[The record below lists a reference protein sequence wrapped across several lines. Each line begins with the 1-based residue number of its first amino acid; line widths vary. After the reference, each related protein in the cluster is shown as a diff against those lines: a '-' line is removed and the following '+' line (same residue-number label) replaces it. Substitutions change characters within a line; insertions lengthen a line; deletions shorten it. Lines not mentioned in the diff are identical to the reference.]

1 MDINEKE
8 LIDVI
13 GMVVEMHSPQEKVIA
28 GKPTRLIDFLLE
40 DTHLKGEQT
49 PMRSIVSMTSMSY
62 GSAFEDLSSGQMNDP
77 KLVTVYCRELLEAP
91 DKDLTSELP
100 KSLERILRM
109 RMLLRVQVYQQI
121 P

>member
-1 MDINEKE
+1 MLKVGDVYSITNFLVISNFYAYKTSHMFRLQPLSTLKQKMDINEKE

-13 GMVVEMHSPQEKVIA
+13 GMVVEMHSPQVK
-28 GKPTRLIDFLLE
+28 
-40 DTHLKGEQT
+40 
-49 PMRSIVSMTSMSY
+49 
-62 GSAFEDLSSGQMNDP
+62 DP
-77 KLVTVYCRELLEAP
+77 KLVAVYCRELLEAP